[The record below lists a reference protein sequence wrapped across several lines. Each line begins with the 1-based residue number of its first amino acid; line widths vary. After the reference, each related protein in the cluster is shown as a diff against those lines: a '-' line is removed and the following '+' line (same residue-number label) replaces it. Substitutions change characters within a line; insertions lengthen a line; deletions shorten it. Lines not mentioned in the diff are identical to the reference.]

1 MRRAPRITSAKGPRD
16 SEDLRTQPENF
27 SAPAFWQKLARF
39 AVTAGRELVEKALWL
54 YYAAERPD
62 VPRWAK
68 LTMWG
73 ALAYFVMPVDAIP
86 DLLPGVGYVDDLGA
100 LAAALATV
108 AGYVDEDVKARAR
121 ERLSAWFGPTLS

>member
-1 MRRAPRITSAKGPRD
+1 MRQPPRVTRAAGEEQGDTGYGAG
-16 SEDLRTQPENF
+16 F
-27 SAPAFWQKLARF
+27 SPPAFWSKLARG
-39 AVTAGRELVEKALWL
+39 ALAAGRELIEKALWL

-73 ALAYFVMPVDAIP
+73 ALAYFVLPVDAVP
-86 DLLPGVGYVDDLGA
+86 DFLPGVGYVDDLGA

-108 AGYVDEDVKARAR
+108 ARYVDDDVKARAR
-121 ERLSAWFGPTLS
+121 DRLAAWFGPTLR

>member
-1 MRRAPRITSAKGPRD
+1 MRRPPRITPADGFRAHHGNDPAA
-16 SEDLRTQPENF
+16 F
-27 SAPAFWQKLARF
+27 SAAAFWRKLSRF
-39 AVTAGRELVEKALWL
+39 ASSAGRELVEKALWL

-68 LTMWG
+68 LTIWG

-100 LAAALATV
+100 LGAALATV
-108 AGYVDEDVKARAR
+108 ASYVDDDVKVRARA
-121 ERLSAWFGPTLS
+121 RLSAWFGPSAH